1 VFLRIFVERPILSG
15 VIAALILL
23 AGAASIPGLPIAQ
36 YPQIAPP
43 TVTVTSTYIGADAA
57 TVEAAVTNP
66 LEEQINGVQGLE
78 YMSSTSSN
86 AGVSTITITFDPS
99 RNVDAAAVDVQNR
112 VQNASGQLPSAV
124 TQTGVQITKS
134 SGSFIMAIA
143 FTSKNRSVAPLELS
157 NFLDR
162 NVKDPLLRID
172 GVSSAQIFGERR
184 YAMRIW
190 LDPRK
195 LEYFGLGASDVTT
208 AVADQNVQVPA
219 GSVGAEPAPSALANT
234 INVHV
239 PGQLADAEAFG
250 NIIVKHGA
258 DGSLVRISQ
267 VARVELGAQ
276 DYSST
281 LRFDRSTALG
291 IGIQLNSGANALAVA
306 KAVRATL
313 ERLRPLFPAGVD
325 YSIPY
330 DTTLFVSESLREVI
344 VTLLIA
350 IVLVVVTIYLFLQDW
365 RTTLIPIITIPVS
378 LIGTFAFVTIFGF
391 SINTLVL
398 FGLTLATGLVVDDAI
413 VVIENIARVMNG
425 ARGATRREAA
435 IEGLGEIVGAVIAT
449 SVVLLAVFVP
459 VSLIPGTTGAIYK
472 QFALTIAFS
481 IALSAVLALTLT
493 PALAALLMR
502 AEAEPRFPVFRAFNA
517 GLATLTHLYGRFLHR
532 IVRLRYVVAGV
543 LGGLLVLT
551 YVLFSVTPTG
561 FLPDEDQG
569 IFIGTVQAPDGAS
582 LDVTESVIEQLE
594 NIALANP
601 NVEHVFAIGGL
612 SFSGSATNQGL
623 IFVTLKPWANRKGF
637 ANSAQGV
644 IDALQPAAMRIPQA
658 QVILINPPSIPSLG
672 VLGGFDFEL
681 EDYGSGPL
689 ADLGAASGRLIGAAN
704 RDPNLFRVFTTFRAS
719 GPQIDAVVNRT
730 QVAQLGASLPDVF
743 NDLTTALGSTY
754 VNDFTYK
761 NRTYRVYVQNDAP
774 YRKDAL
780 DVSRIV
786 VPNSSASSGAATTLG
801 TQLTTPSIGTTGTD
815 SIGSGTATVP
825 LSSVVSVSRG
835 TGAAAISHY
844 NLYRSVEIQGSSA
857 PGHSSGQA
865 ITALENLTKTLLPSR
880 YHYAWTGIS
889 LDETQSSATTIVIFA
904 LALLVVYLVL
914 AALYESLGDPLVIL
928 LSVPAAL
935 LGAVGALLVRQIT
948 SDVYAQIGYVMLI
961 GLSAKNAILIVEFAI
976 AERKNGQSATDAVI
990 AAAQT
995 RLRPIL
1001 MTSVAFIAGLL
1012 PLVFASGAGSASRH
1026 SLGTAVIG
1034 GMLVSTVLNLIVVP
1048 AMYLIIDGI
1057 GARLTA
1063 SRRRTNGYAQLATA
1077 GAPGRGLQANASDQ
1091 DREHRV
1097 SGRR

>member
-1 VFLRIFVERPILSG
+1 MFLRIFVERPILSG

-23 AGAASIPGLPIAQ
+23 AGAASIPTLPIAQ

-66 LEEQINGVQGLE
+66 LEEQINGVQGLR
-78 YMSSTSSN
+78 YMSSTSSS

-143 FTSKNRSVAPLELS
+143 FTSKDRSVTPLELS

-195 LEYFGLGASDVTT
+195 LQHYGLGASDVTT

-219 GSVGAEPAPSALANT
+219 GSVGAEPAPPGLADT
-234 INVHV
+234 VNVHV
-239 PGQLADAEAFG
+239 PGQLADAKAFG
-250 NIIVKHGA
+250 EIIVKHGA
-258 DGSLVRISQ
+258 DGSLVRLSQ

-281 LRFDRSTALG
+281 LRFDRDAALG
-291 IGIQLNSGANALAVA
+291 IGIQLNSSANALAVA
-306 KAVRATL
+306 KDVRATL
-313 ERLRPLFPAGVD
+313 ARLKPLFPAGVD
-325 YSIPY
+325 DSIPY

-350 IVLVVVTIYLFLQDW
+350 IVLVVATIYLFLQDW
-365 RTTLIPIITIPVS
+365 RTTLIPIVTIPIS
-378 LIGTFAFVTIFGF
+378 LIGTFAFVNVFGF

-413 VVIENIARVMNG
+413 VVIENIARVMRDAVGMN
-425 ARGATRREAA
+425 RRDATLQ
-435 IEGLGEIVGAVIAT
+435 GLGEIVGAVVAT

-481 IALSAVLALTLT
+481 ISLSLVLALTLT

-502 AEAEPRFPVFRAFNA
+502 PEAGPRFPLFRAFNA
-517 GLATLTHLYGRFLHR
+517 GLDALTKLYGRVLHGV
-532 IVRLRYVVAGV
+532 VRVRYVVAGV

-551 YVLFSVTPTG
+551 YVLFTVEPTG

-569 IFIGTVQAPDGAS
+569 VFIGTVQAPDGAS
-582 LDVTESVIEQLE
+582 LNVTQSAIAQIE
-594 NIALANP
+594 NAALANP
-601 NVEHVFAIGGL
+601 NVAHVFAVGGL
-612 SFSGSATNQGL
+612 SFSGAATNQGL
-623 IFVTLKPWANRKGF
+623 IFITLKPWADRKGF

-658 QVILINPPSIPSLG
+658 QVILINPPAIPSLG
-672 VLGGFDFEL
+672 VVGGFDFEL
-681 EDYGSGPL
+681 EDYGTGPL
-689 ADLGAASGRLIGAAN
+689 ADLGAASGQLTRAAN
-704 RDPNLFRVFTTFRAS
+704 RDPNLFRVYTTFRAD
-719 GPQIDAVVNRT
+719 GPQIDAVIDRT
-730 QVAQLGASLPDVF
+730 QVAQVGASLPDVF
-743 NDLTTALGSTY
+743 SDISTALGSSY
-754 VNDFTYK
+754 VNNFTYQ
-761 NRTYRVYVQNDAP
+761 NRTYRVYVQNDAA

-786 VPNSSASSGAATTLG
+786 VPNASASTGAATG
-801 TQLTTPSIGTTGTD
+801 TQRTTPSIGTTDTD

-825 LSSVVSVSRG
+825 LASLVNVSHG
-835 TGAAAISHY
+835 TGAPAITHY
-844 NLYRSVEIQGSSA
+844 NLYRSVEIQGSEA

-865 ITALENLTKTLLPSR
+865 IAALAKLTTTLLPSR

-889 LDETQSSATTIVIFA
+889 LEQTQSSSTTILIFA

-928 LSVPAAL
+928 LSLPAAL
-935 LGAVGALLVRQIT
+935 VGAVGALMVRQIT

-961 GLSAKNAILIVEFAI
+961 GLAAKNAILIVEFAI
-976 AERKNGQSATDAVI
+976 AERAKGANPSDAVI
-990 AAAQT
+990 AAALT

-1001 MTSVAFIAGLL
+1001 MTSLAFIAGLL
-1012 PLVFASGAGSASRH
+1012 PLVFASGAGSASRQ
-1026 SLGTAVIG
+1026 SLGTAVVG
-1034 GMLVSTVLNLIVVP
+1034 GMIVSTILNLIVVP
-1048 AMYLIIDGI
+1048 AMYLVIDEI
-1057 GARLTA
+1057 GARLA
-1063 SRRRTNGYAQLATA
+1063 ALWRSPAGDAKLATA
-1077 GAPGRGLQANASDQ
+1077 GAPGHVLQSGDGGD
-1091 DREHRV
+1091 DRELSV
-1097 SGRR
+1097 SGHK

>member
-1 VFLRIFVERPILSG
+1 MFLRIFVERPILSG

-66 LEEQINGVQGLE
+66 LEEQINGVQGLR

-112 VQNASGQLPSAV
+112 VQNASGQLPSGV

-143 FTSKNRSVAPLELS
+143 FTSNAHGVTPLELS

-195 LEYFGLGASDVTT
+195 LQHYGLGASDVTT
-208 AVADQNVQVPA
+208 AVANQNVQVPA
-219 GSVGAEPAPSALANT
+219 GSVGAEPAPAGLANT

-239 PGQLADAEAFG
+239 PGQLADAHAFG
-250 NIIVKHGA
+250 DIIVKHGS
-258 DGSLVRISQ
+258 DGSLVRLSQ

-276 DYSST
+276 DYSSS
-281 LRFDRSTALG
+281 LRFDRSDALG

-306 KAVRATL
+306 KDVRATL
-313 ERLRPLFPAGVD
+313 ARLRPLFPAGVD

-350 IVLVVVTIYLFLQDW
+350 ILLVIATIYLFLQDW
-365 RTTLIPIITIPVS
+365 RTTLIPVITIPVS

-413 VVIENIARVMNG
+413 VVIENIARVMRRAAG
-425 ARGATRREAA
+425 TDRREATLT
-435 IEGLGEIVGAVIAT
+435 GLGEIVGPVIAT

-459 VSLIPGTTGAIYK
+459 VSLMPGTTGAIYK

-481 IALSAVLALTLT
+481 IAISLVLALTLT

-517 GLATLTHLYGRFLHR
+517 GLAKLTETYGRFLHG
-532 IVRLRYVVAGV
+532 VARLRYVVAGV
-543 LGGLLVLT
+543 LGALLVLT
-551 YVLFSVTPTG
+551 YVLFTVAPTG

-569 IFIGTVQAPDGAS
+569 VFIGTVQAPDGAS
-582 LDVTESVIEQLE
+582 LNVTQSVIAQIERA
-594 NIALANP
+594 ALANP
-601 NVEHVFAIGGL
+601 NVAHVFAVGGY
-612 SFSGSATNQGL
+612 SFNGAATNQGL
-623 IFVTLKPWANRKGF
+623 IFVTLKPWADRKGA

-644 IDALQPAAMRIPQA
+644 INALQPAAMQIPQA

-672 VLGGFDFEL
+672 VVGGFDFEL

-689 ADLGAASGRLIGAAN
+689 TDLGAAGGRLIGAAN
-704 RDPNLFRVFTTFRAS
+704 RDPNLFRVYTTFRAD
-719 GPQIDAVVNRT
+719 GPQIDAVVDRT

-743 NDLTTALGSTY
+743 NDLSTALGGDY
-754 VNDFTYK
+754 VNTFTYQ
-761 NRTYRVYVQNDAP
+761 NRTYRVYVQNDGA

-780 DVSRIV
+780 DVSRVV
-786 VPNSSASSGAATTLG
+786 VPNSSASSGATATA
-801 TQLTTPSIGTTGTD
+801 LTTPSIGTTDAG
-815 SIGSGTATVP
+815 SIGSGTATIP
-825 LSSVVSVSRG
+825 LSSLVTVSRG
-835 TGAAAISHY
+835 TGAPAITHY
-844 NLYRSVEIQGSSA
+844 NLYRSVEIQGSAA

-865 ITALENLTKTLLPSR
+865 IAALQRLTTTLLPPR

-889 LDETQSSATTIVIFA
+889 LDETQSSGTTLVIFA

-935 LGAVGALLVRQIT
+935 LGAVGALLIRQIT

-961 GLSAKNAILIVEFAI
+961 GLAAKNAILIVEFAI
-976 AERKNGQSATDAVI
+976 DERKQGASVTDAVI

-1026 SLGTAVIG
+1026 SLGTAVVG
-1034 GMLVSTVLNLIVVP
+1034 GMIVSTVLNLIVVP
-1048 AMYLIIDGI
+1048 AMYLIIDEL
-1057 GARLTA
+1057 GARLGRFG
-1063 SRRRTNGYAQLATA
+1063 RRLGGHPEMATA
-1077 GAPGRGLQANASDQ
+1077 GAPAHVAAVNGAVV
-1091 DREHRV
+1091 DREHPVR
-1097 SGRR
+1097 GRT

>member
-1 VFLRIFVERPILSG
+1 MFLRIFVERPILSG

-66 LEEQINGVQGLE
+66 LEEQINGVQGLR

-112 VQNASGQLPSAV
+112 VQNASGQLPSGV

-143 FTSKNRSVAPLELS
+143 FTSNAHGVTPLELS

-195 LEYFGLGASDVTT
+195 LQHYGLGASDVTT
-208 AVADQNVQVPA
+208 AVANQNVQVPA
-219 GSVGAEPAPSALANT
+219 GSVGAEPAPAGLANT

-239 PGQLADAEAFG
+239 PGQLADAHAFG
-250 NIIVKHGA
+250 DIIVKHGS
-258 DGSLVRISQ
+258 DGSLVRLSQ

-276 DYSST
+276 DYSSS
-281 LRFDRSTALG
+281 LRFDRSDALG

-306 KAVRATL
+306 KDVRATL
-313 ERLRPLFPAGVD
+313 ARLRPLFPAGVD

-350 IVLVVVTIYLFLQDW
+350 ILLVIATIYLFLQDW
-365 RTTLIPIITIPVS
+365 RTTLIPVITIPVS

-413 VVIENIARVMNG
+413 VVIENIARVMRRAAG
-425 ARGATRREAA
+425 TSRREATLT
-435 IEGLGEIVGAVIAT
+435 GLGEIVGPVIAT

-459 VSLIPGTTGAIYK
+459 VSLMPGTTGAIYK

-481 IALSAVLALTLT
+481 IAISLVLALTLT

-517 GLATLTHLYGRFLHR
+517 GLAKLTETYGRFLHG
-532 IVRLRYVVAGV
+532 VARLRYVVAGV
-543 LGGLLVLT
+543 LGALLVLT
-551 YVLFSVTPTG
+551 YVLFTVAPTG

-569 IFIGTVQAPDGAS
+569 VFIGTVQAPDGAS
-582 LDVTESVIEQLE
+582 LNVTQSVIAQIERA
-594 NIALANP
+594 ALANP
-601 NVEHVFAIGGL
+601 NVAHVFAVGGY
-612 SFSGSATNQGL
+612 SFNGAATNQGL
-623 IFVTLKPWANRKGF
+623 IFVTLKPWADRKGA

-644 IDALQPAAMRIPQA
+644 INALQPAAMQIPQA

-672 VLGGFDFEL
+672 VVGGFDFEL

-689 ADLGAASGRLIGAAN
+689 TDLGAAGGRLIGAAN
-704 RDPNLFRVFTTFRAS
+704 RDPNLFRVYTTFRAD
-719 GPQIDAVVNRT
+719 GPQIDAVVDRT

-743 NDLTTALGSTY
+743 NDLSTALGGDY
-754 VNDFTYK
+754 VNTFTYQ
-761 NRTYRVYVQNDAP
+761 NRTYRVYVQNDGA

-780 DVSRIV
+780 DVSRVV
-786 VPNSSASSGAATTLG
+786 VPNSSASSGATATA
-801 TQLTTPSIGTTGTD
+801 LTTPSIGTTDAG
-815 SIGSGTATVP
+815 SIGSGTATIP
-825 LSSVVSVSRG
+825 LSSLVTVSRG
-835 TGAAAISHY
+835 TGAPAITHY
-844 NLYRSVEIQGSSA
+844 NLYRSVEIQGSAA

-865 ITALENLTKTLLPSR
+865 IAALQRLTTTLLPPR

-889 LDETQSSATTIVIFA
+889 LDETQSSGTTLVIFA

-935 LGAVGALLVRQIT
+935 LGAVGALLIRQIT

-961 GLSAKNAILIVEFAI
+961 GLAAKNAILIVEFAI
-976 AERKNGQSATDAVI
+976 DERKQGASVTDAVI

-1026 SLGTAVIG
+1026 SLGTAVVG
-1034 GMLVSTVLNLIVVP
+1034 GMIVSTVLNLIVVP
-1048 AMYLIIDGI
+1048 AMYLIIDEL
-1057 GARLTA
+1057 GARLGRFG
-1063 SRRRTNGYAQLATA
+1063 RRLGGHPEMATA
-1077 GAPGRGLQANASDQ
+1077 GAPAHVAAVNGAVV
-1091 DREHRV
+1091 DREHPVR
-1097 SGRR
+1097 GRT

>member
-1 VFLRIFVERPILSG
+1 MFLRIFVERPILSG
-15 VIAALILL
+15 VVAALILL
-23 AGAASIPGLPIAQ
+23 AGAASIPSLPIAQ

-66 LEEQINGVQGLE
+66 LEEQINGVQGLR

-86 AGVSTITITFDPS
+86 AGVSTITVTFDPS

-134 SGSFIMAIA
+134 SGSFVMAIA
-143 FTSKNRSVAPLELS
+143 FTSADRSVTPLDLS

-172 GVSSAQIFGERR
+172 GVSSATIFGERR

-195 LEYFGLGASDVTT
+195 LQHYGLGASDVTT
-208 AVADQNVQVPA
+208 AVANQNVQVPA
-219 GSVGAEPAPSALANT
+219 GSVGAEPAPAGLADT
-234 INVHV
+234 VNVHV
-239 PGQLADAEAFG
+239 PGQLADAKAFG
-250 NIIVKHGA
+250 DIIVKNGA
-258 DGSLVRISQ
+258 DGSLVRLSQ

-281 LRFDRSTALG
+281 LRFDRNAALG
-291 IGIQLNSGANALAVA
+291 IGIQLNSSANALAVA
-306 KAVRATL
+306 KEVRATIA
-313 ERLRPLFPAGVD
+313 RLKPLFPKGVD

-350 IVLVVVTIYLFLQDW
+350 IVLVVATIYLFLQDW
-365 RTTLIPIITIPVS
+365 RTTLIPVVTIPIS
-378 LIGTFAFVTIFGF
+378 LIGTFAFVNLFGF

-413 VVIENIARVMNG
+413 VVIENIARVMRDAAGSN
-425 ARGATRREAA
+425 RREATL
-435 IEGLGEIVGAVIAT
+435 EGLGQIVGAVVAT

-459 VSLIPGTTGAIYK
+459 VSLMPGTTGAIYK

-481 IALSAVLALTLT
+481 ISLSLVLALTLT

-502 AEAEPRFPVFRAFNA
+502 AEVEPRFLVFRAFNA
-517 GLATLTHLYGRFLHR
+517 ALGRLTQLYGRFLHGA
-532 IVRLRYVVAGV
+532 VSKRYVVAGV
-543 LGGLLVLT
+543 LSGLLVLT
-551 YVLFSVTPTG
+551 CVLFSIEPTG

-569 IFIGTVQAPDGAS
+569 DFIGTVQAPDGAS
-582 LDVTESVIEQLE
+582 LNVTQSVLEQIE
-594 NIALANP
+594 NAALANP
-601 NVEHVFAIGGL
+601 NVAHVFAIGGL
-612 SFSGSATNQGL
+612 SFSGAATNQGL
-623 IFVTLKPWANRKGF
+623 IFITLKPWAERTGF
-637 ANSAQGV
+637 TNSAQGV

-672 VLGGFDFEL
+672 VVGGFDFEL
-681 EDYGSGPL
+681 EDYGTGPL
-689 ADLGAASGRLIGAAN
+689 ADLGAASGQLIGAAN
-704 RDPNLFRVFTTFRAS
+704 RDPSLSRVYTTFRAN
-719 GPQIDAVVNRT
+719 GPQIDAVVDRT

-743 NDLTTALGSTY
+743 NDISTALGSNY
-754 VNDFTYK
+754 VNNFTYQ
-761 NRTYRVYVQNDAP
+761 NRTYRVYVQNDGP
-774 YRKDAL
+774 FRKDAL

-786 VPNSSASSGAATTLG
+786 VPNSSASSGAAAG
-801 TQLTTPSIGTTGTD
+801 SQLNTPSIGTTDTG

-825 LSSVVSVSRG
+825 LSSIVNVSRG
-835 TGAAAISHY
+835 IGAPAITHY
-844 NLYRSVEIQGSSA
+844 NLYRSVEIQGSEA

-865 ITALENLTKTLLPSR
+865 IAALQKLTTTLLPSR

-889 LDETQSSATTIVIFA
+889 LEETQSSATTIMIFA

-935 LGAVGALLVRQIT
+935 LGAVGALMVRQFT

-961 GLSAKNAILIVEFAI
+961 GLAAKNAILIVEFAN
-976 AERKNGQSATDAVI
+976 AERAKGAKVADAVI

-1012 PLVFASGAGSASRH
+1012 PLVFASGAGSASRQ
-1026 SLGTAVIG
+1026 SLGTAVVG
-1034 GMLVSTVLNLIVVP
+1034 GMIVSTVLNLIVVP
-1048 AMYLIIDGI
+1048 AMYLIIDEI
-1057 GARLTA
+1057 GARLA
-1063 SRRRTNGYAQLATA
+1063 AFGRRSRDNAKLATD
-1077 GAPGRGLQANASDQ
+1077 GAPAYTLQSGAPAD
-1091 DREHRV
+1091 DREHTV
-1097 SGRR
+1097 SARK

>member
-1 VFLRIFVERPILSG
+1 MSLRIFVERPILSG

-66 LEEQINGVQGLE
+66 LEEQINGVQGLR

-134 SGSFIMAIA
+134 SGSFIMAVA
-143 FTSKNRSVAPLELS
+143 FTSNDRRVTPLELS

-172 GVSSAQIFGERR
+172 GVSSVQIFGERR

-195 LEYFGLGASDVTT
+195 LQHYGLGASDVTT
-208 AVADQNVQVPA
+208 AVSDQNVQVPA
-219 GSVGAEPAPSALANT
+219 GSVGAEPAPPGLANT

-239 PGQLADAEAFG
+239 PGQLADAQAFG
-250 NIIVKHGA
+250 DIIVKHGTG
-258 DGSLVRISQ
+258 GSLVRLSQ

-281 LRFDRSTALG
+281 LRFDRNAALG
-291 IGIQLNSGANALAVA
+291 IGIQLNSSANALAVA
-306 KAVRATL
+306 KDVRATL
-313 ERLRPLFPAGVD
+313 VRIKPLFPAGVD

-344 VTLLIA
+344 ITLFIA
-350 IVLVVVTIYLFLQDW
+350 IVLVVATIYLFLQDW
-365 RTTLIPIITIPVS
+365 RTTLIPVITIPVS
-378 LIGTFAFVTIFGF
+378 LIGTFAFVKIFGF

-413 VVIENIARVMNG
+413 VVIENIARVMRDSSSGTN
-425 ARGATRREAA
+425 RRESTLA
-435 IEGLGEIVGAVIAT
+435 GLSEIVGAVIAT
-449 SVVLLAVFVP
+449 SVVLLAVFIP

-502 AEAEPRFPVFRAFNA
+502 AQAEPRFPVFRAFNA
-517 GLATLTHLYGRFLHR
+517 GLAHLAEIYGRFLHR
-532 IVRLRYVVAGV
+532 VARLRYVVAGV

-551 YVLFSVTPTG
+551 YVLFTVAPTG
-561 FLPDEDQG
+561 FLPEEDQG
-569 IFIGTVQAPDGAS
+569 VFIGTVQAPDGAS
-582 LDVTESVIEQLE
+582 LNTTQSALEQLE
-594 NIALANP
+594 NAALANP
-601 NVEHVFAIGGL
+601 NVAHVFAIGGF
-612 SFSGSATNQGL
+612 SFNGAAANQGL
-623 IFVTLKPWANRKGF
+623 VFVTLKPWADRKGF

-644 IDALQPAAMRIPQA
+644 IAALQPAAARIPQG

-672 VLGGFDFEL
+672 VVGGFDFEL
-681 EDYGSGPL
+681 EDYGSGSL
-689 ADLGAASGRLIGAAN
+689 ADLGAAGDQLIGAAN
-704 RDPNLFRVFTTFRAS
+704 RDPNLFRVYTTFRAT

-743 NDLTTALGSTY
+743 NDLSTALGSTY
-754 VNDFTYK
+754 VNNFTYQ
-761 NRTYRVYVQNDAP
+761 NRTYRVYVQNDAA
-774 YRKDAL
+774 YRQDAL
-780 DVSRIV
+780 DISRIV
-786 VPNSSASSGAATTLG
+786 VPNASASTGSTASGI
-801 TQLTTPSIGTTGTD
+801 QITTPSIGTTGVD

-825 LSSVVSVSRG
+825 LSSVVNVSRG
-835 TGAAAISHY
+835 TGAPAITHY
-844 NLYRSVEIQGSSA
+844 NLYRSVEIQGNA
-857 PGHSSGQA
+857 AAGHSSGQA
-865 ITALENLTKTLLPSR
+865 ITALQNLAKALPSR

-889 LDETQSSATTIVIFA
+889 LDETQSSGTTIVIFA

-914 AALYESLGDPLVIL
+914 AALYESLGNPLVVL

-935 LGAVGALLVRQIT
+935 LGAVGALLIRQIT

-961 GLSAKNAILIVEFAI
+961 GLAAKNAILIVEFAI
-976 AERKNGQSATDAVI
+976 TERAKSATPIDAVI

-1026 SLGTAVIG
+1026 SLGTAVVG
-1034 GMLVSTVLNLIVVP
+1034 GMIVSTFLNLIVVP
-1048 AMYLIIDGI
+1048 AMYLIIDEI
-1057 GARLTA
+1057 GARIVTFGRTLGGHANIATA
-1063 SRRRTNGYAQLATA
+1063 DAFA
-1077 GAPGRGLQANASDQ
+1077 GAPRPVAAG
-1091 DREHRV
+1091 DRRESNV
-1097 SGRR
+1097 SGRK

>member
-1 VFLRIFVERPILSG
+1 MFLRIFVERPILSG

-23 AGAASIPGLPIAQ
+23 AGAASIPTLPIAQ

-66 LEEQINGVQGLE
+66 LEEQINGVQGLR

-134 SGSFIMAIA
+134 SGSFVMAIA
-143 FTSKNRSVAPLELS
+143 FTSKQRSVTPLVLS

-162 NVKDPLLRID
+162 SVKDSLLRID
-172 GVSSAQIFGERR
+172 GVSSATIFGERR

-195 LEYFGLGASDVTT
+195 LQHYGLGASDVTT

-219 GSVGAEPAPSALANT
+219 GSVGAEPAPPGLANT
-234 INVHV
+234 VNVHV
-239 PGQLADAEAFG
+239 PGQLADAKAFG
-250 NIIVKHGA
+250 DIIVKHGA
-258 DGSLVRISQ
+258 DGSLVRLSQ
-267 VARVELGAQ
+267 IARVELGAQ

-281 LRFDRSTALG
+281 LRFDRGAALG
-291 IGIQLNSGANALAVA
+291 IGIQLNSSANALAVV
-306 KAVRATL
+306 KTVRATL
-313 ERLRPLFPAGVD
+313 ASLKPLFPAGVD

-350 IVLVVVTIYLFLQDW
+350 IVLVVATIYLFLQDW

-378 LIGTFAFVTIFGF
+378 LIGTFAFVSIFGF

-413 VVIENIARVMNG
+413 VVIENVARVMRDTVG
-425 ARGATRREAA
+425 ANRREATLQ
-435 IEGLGEIVGAVIAT
+435 GLGEIVGAVIAT

-481 IALSAVLALTLT
+481 IALSVVLALTLT

-502 AEAEPRFPVFRAFNA
+502 NEAEPRFPVFRIFNA
-517 GLATLTHLYGRFLHR
+517 GLAKLTQLYGRFLHQ
-532 IVRLRYVVAGV
+532 VVHLRYAIAGV
-543 LGGLLVLT
+543 LGGLLLLT
-551 YVLFSVTPTG
+551 CVLFGVEPTG

-569 IFIGTVQAPDGAS
+569 VFIGTVQAPDGAS
-582 LDVTESVIEQLE
+582 LNVTQSVIEQLE
-594 NIALANP
+594 NAALANP
-601 NVEHVFAIGGL
+601 NVAHVFAVGGL
-612 SFSGSATNQGL
+612 SFNGAATNQGL
-623 IFVTLKPWANRKGF
+623 VFVTLKPWADRKGF

-672 VLGGFDFEL
+672 VVGGFDFEL
-681 EDYGSGPL
+681 EDYGTGPL
-689 ADLGAASGRLIGAAN
+689 ADLGAAGGQLIGAAN
-704 RDPNLFRVFTTFRAS
+704 RDPNLFRVFTTFRAD
-719 GPQIDAVVNRT
+719 GPQIDAVVNRA

-743 NDLTTALGSTY
+743 SDLSTALGSSY
-754 VNDFTYK
+754 VNNFTYQ

-786 VPNSSASSGAATTLG
+786 VPNSSAATG
-801 TQLTTPSIGTTGTD
+801 TQLTTPSVGTTDTG

-825 LSSVVSVSRG
+825 LSSLVNVSRG
-835 TGAAAISHY
+835 TGAPAITHY
-844 NLYRSVEIQGSSA
+844 NLYRSVEIQGSEA

-865 ITALENLTKTLLPSR
+865 IAALQNLTKTLLPSR

-889 LDETQSSATTIVIFA
+889 LEETQSSAATIAIFA

-961 GLSAKNAILIVEFAI
+961 GLAAKNAILIVEFAI
-976 AERKNGQSATDAVI
+976 AERAKGAKAADAVI

-1012 PLVFASGAGSASRH
+1012 PLVFASGAGSASRQ
-1026 SLGTAVIG
+1026 SLGTAVVG
-1034 GMLVSTVLNLIVVP
+1034 GMIVSTVLNLVVVP
-1048 AMYLIIDGI
+1048 AMYLIIDEI
-1057 GARLTA
+1057 GARLGA
-1063 SRRRTNGYAQLATA
+1063 FGRSLGGNARLVPA
-1077 GAPGRGLQANASDQ
+1077 GASGASLQLGVPADE
-1091 DREHRV
+1091 REQMV
-1097 SGRR
+1097 SGRK